1 MTIDFKCPDCSHD
14 VLKEVSYS
22 VTLTDEIFGFDE
34 LHDGEVEIEYAPNAQ
49 EIGWS
54 DELPNT
60 VYQCAQCGFSP
71 EIDDE
76 PIHTAKELYTWLKE
90 RNMLE

>member
-1 MTIDFKCPDCSHD
+1 MIINFKCPDCGHD
-14 VLKEVSYS
+14 VLQEVSYS
-22 VTLTDEIFGFDE
+22 VTLTDEISGFDM
-34 LHDGEVEIEYAPNAQ
+34 LYNGDVEIEYVPDSR

-60 VYQCAQCGFSP
+60 VYQCTQCGFMP